1 MGTANPITTQTTF
14 SPELVTEVF
23 SKVKGHSSLARLS
36 RQEGVPFVG
45 KDIVTLSM
53 DGEVSIVGE
62 SQPKPDGKASNGL
75 VTVKPV
81 KVVYQK
87 RISDEFLNC
96 SEEKQLDYLEKF
108 SEGLSKK
115 VARGLDIMAFMGINP
130 ASKTESAIIGDNCFA
145 KKMSQS
151 ARVNYN
157 TANPDICI
165 DEAIALVEDDEYV
178 CNGLAMS
185 PKMRGDISKMK
196 TDSGSRVYPDFAFGG
211 SPDKL
216 GSCLLDVNSTL
227 AYNGSQ
233 LKAVVG
239 DFEEAFTWGMCE
251 DVKFEVIE
259 YGDPDGQGTDLK
271 NVGQVCLRAEAYI
284 AWGILAEEAFALVV
298 EGGSV

>member
-1 MGTANPITTQTTF
+1 MGTANSITTQTTF

-87 RISDEFLNC
+87 RISDEYLNC

-130 ASKTESAIIGDNCFA
+130 ASKTESAIIGENCFA
-145 KKMSQS
+145 KKIS
-151 ARVNYN
+151 ASVDYDA
-157 TANPDICI
+157 ANPDTCV
-165 DEAIALVEDDEYV
+165 DDAIALVEDYEYT

-196 TDSGSRVYPDFAFGG
+196 TGSGSRVYPDFAFGG
-211 SPDKL
+211 SPEKL
-216 GSCLLDVNSTL
+216 GSCTLDVNSTL
-227 AYNGSQ
+227 AYNSSL

-239 DFEEAFTWGMCE
+239 DFEDAFTWGMCE
-251 DVKFEVIE
+251 EVKFEVIE

-284 AWGILAEEAFALVV
+284 AWGILAEEAFALV
-298 EGGSV
+298 EATA